1 MSLNHLG
8 PLEKLWT
15 RLLHVVFWASRGLTL
30 GVRAVVTSEDG
41 RILLVRHTYTAGW
54 HFPGGGVEKNETA
67 ESALA
72 RELEQ
77 ETGLKLIG
85 VPELHGIY
93 FNRSVNARDHVL
105 VYLCETHGEV
115 LAKPHSLEIAETKF
129 FDLEQL
135 PHDIDLG
142 TRRRLEE
149 LTKQKQPA
157 QEW

>member
-1 MSLNHLG
+1 MSLNRLG
-8 PLEKLWT
+8 PIKKLWT
-15 RLLHVVFWASRGLTL
+15 RLLHVVFWASRSLTL
-30 GVRAVVTSEDG
+30 GVRAVVKSDDG

-93 FNRSVNARDHVL
+93 FNRSVSVRDHVL
-105 VYLCETHGEV
+105 VYLCETNGEV
-115 LAKPHSLEIAETKF
+115 LAKPHSLEIAEAKF

-149 LTKQKQPA
+149 LAKQKQPTK
-157 QEW
+157 EW

>member
-1 MSLNHLG
+1 
-8 PLEKLWT
+8 
-15 RLLHVVFWASRGLTL
+15 
-30 GVRAVVTSEDG
+30 
-41 RILLVRHTYTAGW
+41 LLVRHTYTAGW

-85 VPELHGIY
+85 VPALHGVF
-93 FNRSVNARDHVL
+93 FNRSVSVRDHVL
-105 VYLCETHGEV
+105 VYLCEADGEV
-115 LAKPHSLEIAETKF
+115 LANPQNLEIAEAKF

-135 PHDIDLG
+135 PHDIALG

-149 LTKQKQPA
+149 ITKQKQPA
-157 QEW
+157 KEW